1 MKIILSR
8 KGFDSG
14 SGGFPS
20 PIMPD
25 GTLLSMPIPEQ
36 GSNVHYKEL
45 FYNGMNYAEILA
57 GLRKNKNQNF
67 GKCHLDPDIRRDVF
81 KSNYDINRE
90 KEWKPAFGQK
100 DASLKH
106 LMNQGVEVGDLF
118 LFFGLFKQAELV
130 DGKYQFVKGA
140 KEKHVIWGYLQIGEI
155 LNNPTKEKYPWLG
168 RHPHLDRTEP
178 LNSIF
183 VSSDKLSWDKNLAG
197 AGLLN
202 YKDSLVLTKEGL
214 TTSRWELPD
223 FITESNISY
232 HSDKNRKDGYFQS
245 AARGQE
251 FVFSVNDRTDIMNWV
266 SDLIGAKQPRDKRI
280 KMTPEQINHLEQDE
294 VFVFGSNLDGNH
306 AGGAARTAL
315 KWGAIMGQGEGLQG
329 KTYAIPTMFK
339 TVEEIRPYVNRFIEF
354 AKDNPFKRF
363 LVTKIGCG
371 IAGFKS
377 EEIEPLFED
386 VIKFKIPNICLP
398 EEWVINLI
406 ALESIGK

>member
-25 GTLLSMPIPEQ
+25 GTLLTMPIPEK
-36 GSNVHYKEL
+36 SKVYYEEL
-45 FYNGMNYAEILA
+45 IYNGLNYNEILS
-57 GLRKNKNQNF
+57 GLRKNKNQF
-67 GKCHLDPDIRRDVF
+67 FSTCHLDPDIRKDVF
-81 KSNYDINRE
+81 KPNYDINRE
-90 KEWKPAFGQK
+90 KNWKPAFGQK
-100 DASLKH
+100 DASLRH

-118 LFFGLFKQAELV
+118 LFFGLFKQAEFV

-155 LNNPTKEKYPWLG
+155 LNNPTKQKYPWLG

-183 VSSDKLSWDKNLAG
+183 VACDKLSWDKDLPG

-214 TTSRWELPD
+214 STSRWELPD
-223 FITESNISY
+223 FIIESYISY

-245 AARGQE
+245 ALRGQE
-251 FVFSVNDRTDIMNWV
+251 FVFSADERPEILKWI
-266 SDLIGAKQPRDKRI
+266 SDLIGANPPHDKRI
-280 KMTPEQINHLEQDE
+280 RMTPKQINHLEQDE
-294 VFVFGSNLDGNH
+294 VFVFGSNLTGNH

-315 KWGAIMGQGEGLQG
+315 KWGAVMGQGEGLQG

-339 TVEEIRPYVNRFIEF
+339 TVEEIKPFVYRFIQF
-354 AKDNPFKRF
+354 AKDNPSKRF

-377 EEIEPLFED
+377 EEIEPLFEN

-398 EEWVINLI
+398 EEWTLNLVCME
-406 ALESIGK
+406 AIGKD